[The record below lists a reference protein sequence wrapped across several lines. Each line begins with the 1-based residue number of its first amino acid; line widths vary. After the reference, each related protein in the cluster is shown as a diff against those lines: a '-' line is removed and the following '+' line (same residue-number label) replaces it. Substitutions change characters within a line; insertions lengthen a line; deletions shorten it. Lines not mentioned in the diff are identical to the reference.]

1 MSPAKSGATAGR
13 VLRQLKHDPRT
24 IALILLVPSILLVIL
39 RYVFNNEAQ
48 FDRLA
53 PLVLGIFPFTVLFVV
68 TSIAMLRERTSGT
81 LERLMTLPLG
91 KLDILFGYGL
101 AFALLA
107 LLSSGLA
114 SLIVLGVLGVTVAGG
129 TASFLLIAIL
139 AGLLGMALGLFSSA
153 FARSEFQA
161 VQFMPAFVLPQ
172 LLICGLFLPREH
184 MAWVLQWI
192 ADVVPLTYVVEAMK
206 QIAFHANWTHELTK
220 DLVVIICYGIAALIL
235 GALTLRRQE

>member
-1 MSPAKSGATAGR
+1 MNPKKTLATAGR

-24 IALILLVPSILLVIL
+24 IALILFVPSILLVIL
-39 RYVFNNEAQ
+39 RYVFNEEAQ
-48 FDRLA
+48 FDHLA
-53 PLVLGIFPFTVLFVV
+53 PLVLGIFPFTVLFIV
-68 TSIAMLRERTSGT
+68 TSIAMLRERTTGT

-101 AFALLA
+101 AFAVLA

-114 SLIVLGVLGVTVAGG
+114 SFIVLGLLGVTVAGG
-129 TASFLLIAIL
+129 TVSVLLVAII
-139 AGLLGMALGLFSSA
+139 AGLLGMALGLFFSA

-172 LLICGLFLPREH
+172 FLICGLFVPREH
-184 MAWVLQWI
+184 MAQVLQWI
-192 ADVVPLTYVVEAMK
+192 ADVVPLTYIVEAMK
-206 QIAFHANWTHELTK
+206 QIATNANWTGELTK
-220 DLVVIICYGIAALIL
+220 DLIIVICYGIAALIL